1 MYYLFERRKTKKRL
15 QKVIS
20 KEDILKEIFEN
31 DPLGLLNVK
40 PKKSAARTSDERL
53 AASFDEINDFI
64 ENNERE
70 PKPDVS
76 NISEYKL
83 YSTLKGLR
91 DNEEKMIALKS
102 QDKHG
107 LFELEKKAIN
117 LIDDIFGDDAF
128 DILGDDI
135 EGLFDFKHTPKD
147 YEKAKPDSIGKRFK
161 CKDFDK
167 YEHLFKEV
175 QDDLALGK
183 RKLVDFKEANVR
195 EGNYYLHNGILFL
208 LEKINE
214 KQKVKYGDSGRER
227 IDARTRCIFEN
238 GTESNILLQSV
249 IRNLQVTGRVV
260 TQNVDNVIKEF
271 KESFNGIT
279 DDDKES
285 GHIYVLTSQSE
296 KEEIAS
302 LENLYKIGYS
312 STNVQERIKNAE
324 NEPTYLMAPVKI
336 ESSWM
341 CYNMNA
347 QNFESLIHR
356 FFGHTCLEIDV
367 FDNNGIRHTP
377 REWFIVPLKV
387 IEQAI
392 SLIISGEIVN
402 YRYDKENEVIIAR

>member
-1 MYYLFERRKTKKRL
+1 MKD
-15 QKVIS
+15 
-20 KEDILKEIFEN
+20 KESILNEIFEN
-31 DPLGLLNVK
+31 DPFGLLIVK
-40 PKKSAARTSDERL
+40 SKKSAARTSDERL

-70 PKPDVS
+70 PKPDPT

-91 DNEEKMIALKS
+91 ENEEKMMALEP
-102 QDKHG
+102 QDKYG
-107 LFELEKKAIN
+107 LLNIEKKEIN
-117 LIDDIFGDDAF
+117 SLD
-128 DILGDDI
+128 DILGDDSLDI
-135 EGLFDFKHTPKD
+135 LGDDAEGLFTFKHTPKD
-147 YEKAKPDSIGKRFK
+147 YERAKADFVGKRFK

-183 RKLVDFKEANVR
+183 RKLVEF
-195 EGNYYLHNGILFL
+195 NYDNLRKGEFYIHNGILLFL
-208 LEKINE
+208 KDVDFT
-214 KQKVKYGDSGRER
+214 KKTQKFKSGIHNRP
-227 IDARTRCIFEN
+227 DGRTVIIFEN
-238 GTESNILLQSV
+238 GTESNMMFQSLYKSLHT
-249 IRNLQVTGRVV
+249 NGKMV
-260 TQNVDNVIKEF
+260 TQNVDKVIEEF
-271 KESFNGIT
+271 TETFSGIT
-279 DDDKES
+279 NEDKET

-296 KEEIAS
+296 KEDIAS

-312 STNVQERIKNAE
+312 STSVQERIKNAE

-347 QNFESLIHR
+347 QKFESLIHR

-367 FDNNGIRHTP
+367 FNKNGIRHTP
-377 REWFIVPLKV
+377 REWFIVPIEA

-392 SLIISGEIVN
+392 SLIISGKIVD
-402 YRYDKENEVIIAR
+402 YRYDKQSKVIVRK